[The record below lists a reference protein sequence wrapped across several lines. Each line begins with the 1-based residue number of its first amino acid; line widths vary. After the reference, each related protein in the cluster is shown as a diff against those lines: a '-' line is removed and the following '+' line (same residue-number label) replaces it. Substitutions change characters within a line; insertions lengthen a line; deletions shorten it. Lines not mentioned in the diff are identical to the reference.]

1 MPKSNAELYEEAEA
15 ELYGRAFAESESEV
29 FHDALALPEDDNDGD
44 REFEEMESF
53 DGEPLSLVEH
63 AASSSQPPH
72 PDPDERRQVCRRISG
87 VQPSKRT
94 GDRRQRHDLRG

>member
-1 MPKSNAELYEEAEA
+1 MPKSNAEVYEEAEA

-53 DGEPLSLVEH
+53 DGEPLSLVGCR
-63 AASSSQPPH
+63 AGQWSSRAPGEGSPKGSLCEGFRMTAHRDVPK
-72 PDPDERRQVCRRISG
+72 
-87 VQPSKRT
+87 PS
-94 GDRRQRHDLRG
+94 